1 MRTTLRPSIACLV
14 VSLIPIGCGGG
25 GSGTPTTPSTP
36 TPPPAPSN
44 LNPTITSMSVAPSFG
59 ISELTSFTYSASA
72 TDPNGD
78 AVTFTWDLAGT
89 PATGANGSITFV
101 GSGGGTIRLTV
112 SDGRGGT
119 ATDSRT
125 VTVGSMTGTWR
136 GSGVQLG
143 QFTMVLTQAGARV
156 NGSYTDDVFG
166 AGQIDPAQPGSISAS
181 GRVEM
186 RIKQGRFTDFT
197 FRGDMDQS
205 GRRVVGQ
212 IFGSGFNGQAFTM
225 DKQ

>member
-1 MRTTLRPSIACLV
+1 MRTSLRFAFASIAIS
-14 VSLIPIGCGGG
+14 SLIIGCGGG
-25 GSGTPTTPSTP
+25 GNGTPTTPSTP
-36 TPPPAPSN
+36 APPPPSN
-44 LNPTITSMSVAPSFG
+44 QNPTITSMAVTPSFG

-78 AVTFTWDLAGT
+78 AVTYAWDLAGT
-89 PATGANGSITFV
+89 PATGASGSITFV
-101 GSGGGTIRLTV
+101 GSGVGTLRLTV

-119 ATDSRT
+119 ANDTRT
-125 VTVGSMTGTWR
+125 ITLGNMTGTWR
-136 GSGVQLG
+136 GAGVQLG
-143 QFTMVLTQAGARV
+143 QFTMNLTQTVARV
-156 NGSYTDDVFG
+156 NGSYTDTLFG
-166 AGQIDPAQPGSISAS
+166 VGQIDPAQPGSINAS

>member
-1 MRTTLRPSIACLV
+1 MRITLRLTLASI
-14 VSLIPIGCGGG
+14 VSLVSVACGGG
-25 GSGTPTTPSTP
+25 GGTPTTPTTPSTP
-36 TPPPAPSN
+36 QAPAANQS
-44 LNPTITSMSVAPSFG
+44 PTITAMSVTPSFG

-78 AVTFTWDLAGT
+78 SVSYSWDLAGT
-89 PATGANGSITFV
+89 PATGPAGTITFA
-101 GSGGGTIRLTV
+101 GSGMGTIRLTV
-112 SDGRGGT
+112 
-119 ATDSRT
+119 TDSRGGSVSDNRT
-125 VTVGSMTGTWR
+125 VTLGSMTGTWR

-143 QFTMVLTQAGARV
+143 QFTMTLTQTVARV
-156 NGSYTDDVFG
+156 TGSYVDNVFG
-166 AGQIDPAQPGSISAS
+166 AGQIDPAQPGSINAS

-197 FRGDMDQS
+197 FRGDMDGS